1 MSAESEAN
9 LRSRR
14 WGRRLH
20 EHSSMQ
26 FAYLVF
32 KDRIFR
38 HPLAVDGIWAD
49 IVSENCQLSFRFSI
63 PLS

>member
-20 EHSSMQ
+20 EHSFPTHICDLCHEVLSD
-26 FAYLVF
+26 
-32 KDRIFR
+32 K
-38 HPLAVDGIWAD
+38 LA
-49 IVSENCQLSFRFSI
+49 CQIHWFPIRGALGLAKSDY
-63 PLS
+63 P